1 MARPIINR
9 KTGKLVQSEYKRR
22 KEIFEDQGPFYKVL
36 QRTNDDHLWS
46 CSGGHKDWGT
56 DKDPAFFSTV
66 HSEDSVSLCNHGLHI
81 TNDPRAWHADFED
94 HETFLVQVP
103 WTDSY
108 CAVSEMNND
117 KVAVSKLVLS
127 RAAYPIDLARFGFVK
142 KGTFVDLTS
151 VHLPS
156 RYSEFRVF
164 GKEKCDDDDGP
175 AAISVFAGGE
185 LDAFGSSTF
194 VNANNNSRVIAERC
208 RVASYNNTFV
218 EARNGAYV
226 EVYGGSQIYA
236 RSGSVVRVIP
246 VSYAKGANIYAE
258 SGATLILGVEANV
271 YTLPDAQ
278 VQILNPENAKKDSR
292 VLTVLNENGTFHQ
305 FHTLPAEIP
314 ENARILL

>member
-1 MARPIINR
+1 MARPIFNR

-36 QRTNDDHLWS
+36 QRTNDGHLWS

-103 WTDSY
+103 WTDPD
-108 CAVSEMNND
+108 CAVSEMSND
-117 KVAVSKLVLS
+117 KVAVSKLVLA

-142 KGTFVDLTS
+142 KGTSVDLTD
-151 VHLPS
+151 VRLPI
-156 RYSEFRVF
+156 RYSEFKVF
-164 GKEKCDDDDGP
+164 GKAQYHNGGP

-185 LDAFGSSTF
+185 LDAFGFSTF
-194 VNANNNSRVIAERC
+194 VKANNNSRVVAERC
-208 RVASYNNTFV
+208 RVTSYDGTFV
-218 EARNGAYV
+218 EARNGTYV
-226 EVYGGSQIYA
+226 EAYGGSQIYA
-236 RSGSVVRVIP
+236 RSGSVVRVMPIA
-246 VSYAKGANIYAE
+246 YAERASIYAE

-292 VLTVLNENGTFHQ
+292 VLTVLNEDGNFHK

>member
-1 MARPIINR
+1 MARPIFNK

-46 CSGGHKDWGT
+46 CSGGSKDWGT

-66 HSEDSVSLCNHGLHI
+66 HSEGSVSLCNHGLHI

-103 WTDSY
+103 WTDPD

-117 KVAVSKLVLS
+117 KVAVSKLVLT
-127 RAAYPIDLARFGFVK
+127 RAACPIDLARFGFVK

-156 RYSEFRVF
+156 GYSEFRVF
-164 GKEKCDDDDGP
+164 GKAKYDGDNP

-185 LDAFGSSTF
+185 LDAFGFTTC
-194 VNANNNSRVIAERC
+194 VTANNNSRVIAERC
-208 RVASYNNTFV
+208 RVASYENTYV
-218 EARNGAYV
+218 EARNGTYV

-236 RSGSVVRVIP
+236 RSGAVVRVMP
-246 VSYAKGANIYAE
+246 VTYAEGANIYAE
-258 SGATLILGVEANV
+258 SGATLILGVAANV

-278 VQILNPENAKKDSR
+278 VQILNPENAKKNSR
-292 VLTVLNENGTFHQ
+292 VLAVLNENGTFHQ